1 MPNASVEDIIN
12 INRMSR
18 NPDLELRQLEDESP
32 YTDDDYETGKGMEGT
47 VKQTVQEQIK
57 RLQDDLGKK
66 TGGAKTGT
74 TTDIDVRSPISPEQK
89 KFEEE
94 EEGGV
99 LTTRKSPL
107 DKYTEDLVNETRDMY
122 ANLLAKD
129 SDGNTKEQD
138 IEKYKKEFYEAT
150 GIDPSGKP
158 DMRRCH
164 DSFWFSFN
172 AKNKAGKGFNVG
184 KILTSVGEI

>member
-1 MPNASVEDIIN
+1 
-12 INRMSR
+12 MSHHIQMMITKQ
-18 NPDLELRQLEDESP
+18 EE
-32 YTDDDYETGKGMEGT
+32 GMEGT

-74 TTDIDVRSPISPEQK
+74 TTDIDVRSTISPEQK

-107 DKYTEDLVNETRDMY
+107 DK
-122 ANLLAKD
+122 
-129 SDGNTKEQD
+129 
-138 IEKYKKEFYEAT
+138 
-150 GIDPSGKP
+150 
-158 DMRRCH
+158 
-164 DSFWFSFN
+164 
-172 AKNKAGKGFNVG
+172 
-184 KILTSVGEI
+184 

>member
-1 MPNASVEDIIN
+1 MEQKQVQQQI
-12 INRMSR
+12 
-18 NPDLELRQLEDESP
+18 L
-32 YTDDDYETGKGMEGT
+32 TDHLSTRT
-47 VKQTVQEQIK
+47 
-57 RLQDDLGKK
+57 
-66 TGGAKTGT
+66 
-74 TTDIDVRSPISPEQK
+74 K

-94 EEGGV
+94 EEGVV

-158 DMRRCH
+158 DMRGAMTA
-164 DSFWFSFN
+164 FGL
-172 AKNKAGKGFNVG
+172 ALMQNKAGKGFNVG
-184 KILTSVGEI
+184 KILTSVGESW